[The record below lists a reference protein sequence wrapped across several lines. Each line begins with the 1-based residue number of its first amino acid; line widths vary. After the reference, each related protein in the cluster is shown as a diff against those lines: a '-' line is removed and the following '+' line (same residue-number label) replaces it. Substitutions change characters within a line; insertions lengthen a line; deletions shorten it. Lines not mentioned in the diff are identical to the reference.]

1 MKRALY
7 LAPLLVFA
15 AVAAWFAIGLGR
27 DPQLLPSALIDR
39 PVPAFTLPAVPGHGQ
54 PGFDAAALRGQVTV
68 VNFFASWC
76 APCRVEHP
84 VFMRL
89 AREGVVIYGVAYRD
103 QADAAR
109 VWLGQLGNPYRA
121 IGYDIEGRVAIDFG
135 VYGVPETYLID
146 REGRVRYKHVGAV
159 TQDVWIEQFLP
170 RIRALG
176 GA

>member
-7 LAPLLVFA
+7 LAPLLAFA
-15 AVAAWFAIGLGR
+15 AIAVWFAIGLGR

-39 PVPAFTLPAVPGHGQ
+39 PAPEFTLPAVPGHGQ
-54 PGFDAAALRGQVTV
+54 PGLNTAALRGQVSV

-89 AREGVVIYGVAYRD
+89 AREGVAIYGIAYRD

-109 VWLGQLGNPYRA
+109 AWLGQLGNPYRA
-121 IGYDIEGRVAIDFG
+121 IGYDIEGRVAIDWG

-159 TQDVWIEQFLP
+159 TQDVWVEQFLP